1 MANVILLQKGDL
13 KKSDFTNDNSNNKE
27 GIGIRLSSDNGN
39 LLQQRKNGLYYGIEA
54 PPDTANL
61 YVSSTMGDDGNT
73 GTRTA
78 PLKTIREAFLRNSV
92 GTTFT
97 VHLYENDTHDV
108 LSSWG
113 RFGTGKVATFKPYG
127 DVFDALSIRN
137 PVRSYDIYRCREL
150 IRPVMRLVADG
161 SVTIGNTT
169 VERGG
174 FTSSNNPISNPYVL
188 LGITVDT
195 TATADLPIPMGDDAL
210 FGMGTQPIS
219 ITFVGCHLRL
229 GSSFHTVTEGGVGTV
244 VLDSVK
250 VDSSQGNK
258 LLRISSRGT
267 LTLSIEGTHRIEGAP
282 VNGTP
287 AGQEPLTYWATTP
300 TTEYSTLLHGT
311 SAAKTTSTNLLTQAN
326 IY

>member
-27 GIGIRLSSDNGN
+27 GIGIRVSSDNGN

-54 PPDTANL
+54 PPDTAIL

-137 PVRSYDIYRCREL
+137 PVRSYDIYRSREL

-161 SVTIGNTT
+161 STSIGANTYAL
-169 VERGG
+169 VS
-174 FTSSNNPISNPYVL
+174 FTNSNSPISNPYVL
-188 LGITVDT
+188 FGITVDT
-195 TATADLPIPMGDDAL
+195 TGTADLPITIGDDAM
-210 FGMGTQPIS
+210 FGIGTWPIS

-229 GSSFHTVTEGGVGTV
+229 GSNFHTVTNGGVGTV

-258 LLRISSRGT
+258 FLRISPRGT
-267 LTLSIEGTHRIEGAP
+267 LTLSIESTHRIEGAP

-300 TTEYSTLLHGT
+300 TAEYSTLLHGT
-311 SAAKTTSTNLLTQAN
+311 SAAKTSSANLLTQAN

>member
-113 RFGTGKVATFKPYG
+113 RFGSGKAATFKPYG
-127 DVFDALSIRN
+127 DVFDALIVRN
-137 PVRSYDIYRCREL
+137 PVRSYDIYRSREL

-161 SVTIGNTT
+161 STSIGANTYAL
-169 VERGG
+169 VS
-174 FTSSNNPISNPYVL
+174 FTNSNSPISNPYVL
-188 LGITVDT
+188 FGITVDT
-195 TATADLPIPMGDDAL
+195 TGTADLPITIGDDAM
-210 FGMGTQPIS
+210 FGIGTWHIS

-244 VLDSVK
+244 ILDSVK

-258 LLRISSRGT
+258 FLRISPRGT
-267 LTLSIEGTHRIEGAP
+267 LTLSIEGTHRIEGTPAI
-282 VNGTP
+282 GTP

-300 TTEYSTLLHGT
+300 TAEYSTLLHGT
-311 SAAKTTSTNLLTQAN
+311 SAAKTSSANLLTQAN

>member
-13 KKSDFTNDNSNNKE
+13 KSSDFTNDNSNNKE
-27 GIGIRLSSDNGN
+27 GIGVRVSSDNGN

-61 YVSSTMGDDGNT
+61 YVSSTMGDDGNA

-127 DVFDALSIRN
+127 DVLDSLQPRN
-137 PVRSYDIYRCREL
+137 PVRSFDIYRCREL
-150 IRPVMRLVADG
+150 IRPVMRFVADG
-161 SVTIGNTT
+161 STTIGATT
-169 VERGG
+169 SERGS
-174 FTSSNNPISNPYVL
+174 FTGSNNPITNPYFL
-188 LGITVDT
+188 FGIDVDT
-195 TATADLPIPMGDDAL
+195 TAAADLPVSGNEDSL

-229 GSSFHTVTEGGVGTV
+229 GSNFYTVTEGGVGTV
-244 VLDSVK
+244 VLDTVK

-258 LLRISSRGT
+258 FLRISTRGT
-267 LTLSIEGTHRIEGAP
+267 LTLSIEGTHRVEGSPA
-282 VNGTP
+282 VGTP
-287 AGQEPLTYWATTP
+287 VGQEPLTYWATTP
-300 TTEYSTLLHGT
+300 TAEYSTLLHGT
-311 SAAKTTSTNLLTQAN
+311 SAAKTTSANLLTQAT